1 MAIQIPGFS
10 MSLEAS
16 ADLSAFQFHF
26 VEVDSN
32 GRVTISNGAGESVFG
47 VLQNDPDALGVAA
60 SIMKTGVTKCVA
72 AQTIVAG
79 ELIQTNASGR
89 GMPAA
94 SADFVVGR
102 AIDGVQTDGQIF
114 SLALGENQRLP

>member
-47 VLQNDPDALGVAA
+47 VLQNDSDMRELLEEEADTGDRRVVLAITMFCQRVRKCIGGYYAEMGGADAIVFAGGV
-60 SIMKTGVTKCVA
+60 
-72 AQTIVAG
+72 
-79 ELIQTNASGR
+79 
-89 GMPAA
+89 
-94 SADFVVGR
+94 
-102 AIDGVQTDGQIF
+102 
-114 SLALGENQRLP
+114 GENSPRIRDLVCQGRR